1 MSAPLSA
8 PLSAPKCHPLKPRRS
23 IDIKTENILGH
34 IGNDL
39 GDGNQLLNFRMAI
52 TQALF
57 EEMNRDQSI
66 YIMGEEVAQY
76 NGAYKVTKG
85 LLDIFGA
92 KRVIDSPITES
103 GFTGM
108 AVGAA
113 MTGLRPV
120 IEFMSWNFSFVAFD
134 QIISNASK
142 MNYMTGG
149 MFAIPLVMRGPNG
162 AGPRVSSQHSHA
174 VEALFSHFPGLIV
187 VSPSTP
193 YDAKGLMKTAL
204 RQQNPV
210 CFLENEML
218 YNYEQELPVGEY
230 TVPFGVGEIRREGTD
245 CTIVGINRCV
255 HWALEAAEAL
265 AKDGISCEVIDP
277 RTIKPLDIETIAASV
292 RKTNRCVVVEECYK
306 TSGFGAE
313 IAAQLMEHCFDDLD
327 APVGRVT
334 TTENPMPYAANLE
347 NETLPKPHR
356 IIAAVKAV
364 CYR

>member
-1 MSAPLSA
+1 MSAPLA
-8 PLSAPKCHPLKPRRS
+8 YPLKPRRE
-23 IDIKTENILGH
+23 IDSQTEPINGH
-34 IGNDL
+34 KGIDL
-39 GDGNQLLNFRMAI
+39 GDGMQLVSVRMAI
-52 TQALF
+52 CQALF
-57 EEMNRDQSI
+57 EEMTRDETI

-85 LLDIFGA
+85 LLDHFGA

-103 GFTGM
+103 GFTGL

-149 MFAIPLVMRGPNG
+149 MFPIPLVMRGPSG

-204 RQQNPV
+204 QQNNPV
-210 CFLENEML
+210 CFLENEL
-218 YNYEQELPVGEY
+218 VYNLQQEIPTAEY
-230 TVPFGVGEIRREGTD
+230 LVPFGKADLKREGTD
-245 CTIVGINRCV
+245 CTIVAISRCV
-255 HWALEAAEAL
+255 QWALEAADEL
-265 AKDGISCEVIDP
+265 AKIGISCEVLDP
-277 RTIKPLDIETIAASV
+277 RTIKPLDIESIAASV
-292 RKTNRCVVVEECYK
+292 RKTNRCVVVEECYR
-306 TSGFGAE
+306 TGGVGAE
-313 IAAQLMEHCFDDLD
+313 IAAQLMELCFDDLD

-347 NETLPKPHR
+347 HETLPKPHR
-356 IIAAVKAV
+356 IIAAVKTA

>member
-1 MSAPLSA
+1 MPTPLA
-8 PLSAPKCHPLKPRRS
+8 HPLATSRALNP
-23 IDIKTENILGH
+23 KTDPINGH
-34 IGNDL
+34 KGVDL
-39 GDGNQLLNFRMAI
+39 GNGSQLVSMRMAI
-52 TQALF
+52 CQALF
-57 EEMNRDQSI
+57 EEMKANENVVV
-66 YIMGEEVAQY
+66 MGEEVAQY

-85 LLDIFGA
+85 LLDVFGPE
-92 KRVIDSPITES
+92 RVIDSPITEN
-103 GFTGM
+103 GFAGL

-142 MNYMTGG
+142 MCYMTGG
-149 MFAIPLVMRGPNG
+149 MFPIPIVMRGPNG

-174 VEALFSHFPGLIV
+174 VEALYAHFPGLIV

-218 YNYEQELPVGEY
+218 YNLEQELPVAEY
-230 TVPFGVGEIRREGTD
+230 AIPFGKADLKREGAD
-245 CTIVGINRCV
+245 CTIVAVSRCV
-255 HWALEAAEAL
+255 HWALEAAAEL
-265 AKDGISCEVIDP
+265 AKEGIECEVLDP
-277 RTIKPLDIETIAASV
+277 RTVKPLDIDAIVESV
-292 RKTNRCVVVEECYK
+292 RKTSRCVVVEECYR
-306 TSGFGAE
+306 TGGLGAE
-313 IAAQLMEHCFDDLD
+313 IAAQLMEIAFDDLD
-327 APVGRVT
+327 APVGRVA

-347 NETLPKPHR
+347 HETLPKPHR
-356 IIAAVKAV
+356 IIAAVRQA

>member
-1 MSAPLSA
+1 MSASLCIPI
-8 PLSAPKCHPLKPRRS
+8 KPRRL
-23 IDIKTENILGH
+23 IDTKTEPINGH
-34 IGNDL
+34 KGIDL
-39 GDGNQLLNFRMAI
+39 GDGVQLVSVRMAI
-52 TQALF
+52 CQALF
-57 EEMNRDQSI
+57 EEMTRDETI

-85 LLDIFGA
+85 LLDHFGP

-103 GFTGM
+103 GFTGL

-149 MFAIPLVMRGPNG
+149 MFPIPLVMRGPSG

-204 RQQNPV
+204 RQNNPV
-210 CFLENEML
+210 CFLENEL
-218 YNYEQELPVGEY
+218 VYNQQQEIPTAEY
-230 TVPFGVGEIRREGTD
+230 FVPFGKADLKREGTD
-245 CTIVGINRCV
+245 CTIVAISRCV
-255 HWALEAAEAL
+255 SWALEAADEL
-265 AKDGISCEVIDP
+265 AKMGISCEVLDP
-277 RTIKPLDIETIAASV
+277 RTIKPLDIESIAASV
-292 RKTNRCVVVEECYK
+292 RKTNRCVVVEECYR
-306 TSGFGAE
+306 TGGVGAE
-313 IAAQLMEHCFDDLD
+313 IAAQLMELCFDDLD

-347 NETLPKPHR
+347 HETLPKPHR
-356 IIAAVKAV
+356 IIAAVKAA